1 MKPGRHIRCYCWG
14 KTGHL
19 MDQNSLKIVGPWEDP
34 TGGRVAHWNLVLAR
48 SQPGLSQHTKDV
60 RMTVL
65 AQDRMPALFPC

>member
-1 MKPGRHIRCYCWG
+1 
-14 KTGHL
+14 

-65 AQDRMPALFPC
+65 AQDRMPTLFPC